1 MPDAGAPAS
10 RTLILGGSGFVG
22 DRAVAAALQTGAP
35 VVSASR
41 DPGPGGDGA
50 EGRVLDALHP
60 EATQALLE
68 ELAPARI
75 LLCTALSRLDQCDAY
90 PGLARELNVEFP
102 RRVARG
108 AEALGARLVFVS
120 TDLVFGAD
128 APPPGGFDEE
138 HPVGPVSRYGETKAA
153 GERAVLEASPGAL
166 VVRLPLMYGDSG
178 GRGLGATDA
187 LLAAVARGERP
198 RLLEDEFRTPLDVD
212 VAARALVELLDSG
225 VAGFLHVAGKE
236 RLARHELGL
245 ALLAAA
251 GFDPARAR
259 AAVLAGT
266 RRQAGLETT
275 RPADVSLDASRAR
288 GMLRVNLPGPPRA
301 AP

>member
-22 DRAVAAALQTGAP
+22 ARAVAAALQTGAP

-50 EGRVLDALHP
+50 ERRVLDALRP

-75 LLCTALSRLDQCDAY
+75 LLCTALSRPDQCDAY

-138 HPVGPVSRYGETKAA
+138 HPVGPLSRYGETKAA

-225 VAGFLHVAGKE
+225 VAGVLHVAGEE
-236 RLARHELGL
+236 RLARYELGL

-251 GFDPARAR
+251 GFDSARAR

-288 GMLRVNLPGPPRA
+288 GILRVKLRGPPRA